1 MVDALDTTGTMGTAA
16 ISNDN
21 GDATPPPLPEAL
33 ITPTTSGITKA
44 EENTGPMKPT
54 DCATTSGRDSSLAP
68 RRSYAGSGLA
78 IGLSLVSSTGRWCS
92 ARLRGQLTSVPGGG
106 AARRSPGDSE
116 QRRLIARE
124 DR

>member
-54 DCATTSGRDSSLAP
+54 DCATTSGRDRSLAP

-78 IGLSLVSSTGRWCS
+78 IRLSLISSTGRWRPPS
-92 ARLRGQLTSVPGGG
+92 LHGNSRPAAWGG
-106 AARRSPGDSE
+106 APRP
-116 QRRLIARE
+116 LH
-124 DR
+124 